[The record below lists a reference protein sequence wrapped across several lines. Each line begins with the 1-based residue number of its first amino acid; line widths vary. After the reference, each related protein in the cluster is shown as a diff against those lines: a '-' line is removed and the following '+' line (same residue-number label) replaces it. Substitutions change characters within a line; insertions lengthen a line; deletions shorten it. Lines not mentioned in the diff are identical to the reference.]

1 MVTATP
7 TTLSFNYAVGDPTPA
22 PQIVSITGAG
32 ATGLFSVDTTS
43 TGWLQVSPTCPAIAP
58 CATPNNGSF
67 SLAVT
72 VDPTGVNAGI
82 PYFGTITVSGI
93 GQATGMTNINVSLHR
108 DRAAARDESD
118 HQRGQLRHRA
128 GGRRVR

>member
-7 TTLSFNYAVGDPTPA
+7 TTLSFTYAVGDPIPA

-32 ATGLFSVDTTS
+32 ATGLFSVETTS
-43 TGWLQVSPTCPAIAP
+43 PGWLQVNPTCPATAP

-72 VDPTGVNAGI
+72 VDPSGVSAGG
-82 PYFGTITVSGI
+82 PYQGTITVSGV
-93 GQATGMTNINVSLHR
+93 GRATGTTNINVSLHR
-108 DRAAARDESD
+108 DRTGALDEPD
-118 HQRGQLRHRA
+118 HQWGQFRHRA
-128 GGRRVR
+128 GGRG